1 MSNILLLSSL
11 ISLMSMSMEGV
22 RTLSFLISFLCPCF
36 AFSHLFDHVPGPW
49 TPELL
54 GLGN

>member
-22 RTLSFLISFLCPCF
+22 GLVMVYNKITTLY
-36 AFSHLFDHVPGPW
+36 
-49 TPELL
+49 
-54 GLGN
+54 